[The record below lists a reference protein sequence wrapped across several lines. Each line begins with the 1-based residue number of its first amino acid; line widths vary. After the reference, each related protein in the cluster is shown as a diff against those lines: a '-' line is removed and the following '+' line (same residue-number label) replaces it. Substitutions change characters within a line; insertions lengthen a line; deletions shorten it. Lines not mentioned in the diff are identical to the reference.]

1 MTPSEQPPDQPSG
14 GREPI
19 GWSVLVRE
27 ALRDALALILPVE
40 CAGCQRPD
48 RALCDECARS
58 LVSHTSIHS
67 TPQHLRVY
75 AALRY
80 EDRVR
85 RVLLAFKNHH
95 RTDLA
100 RPLSVALLSAL
111 RRALSESTAPGGA
124 SGPIEIIAVPS
135 SKTAMRTRGYHPVGL
150 VLKTAGVRHARALR
164 VAQKTRSQKMLS
176 AEERAV
182 NVKGAFISV
191 RSLAG
196 SRVIIVDDVLT
207 TGATLDEAARAISAA
222 GGTVIAA
229 ATMGFTPRTLAVRD
243 IASGEGYG
251 MEKGAK

>member
-1 MTPSEQPPDQPSG
+1 MTPYEQPPEQPHD
-14 GREPI
+14 GRENT
-19 GWSVLVRE
+19 GWGALVRD

-40 CAGCQRPD
+40 CAGCQRHD
-48 RALCDECARS
+48 RALCGECARS
-58 LVSHTSIHS
+58 LVAHTSIHS

-95 RTDLA
+95 RTDIA
-100 RPLSVALLSAL
+100 RPLSGALLAAL
-111 RRALSESTAPGGA
+111 RRALSESATVGGL
-124 SGPIEIIAVPS
+124 SGPIEIVAVPS
-135 SKTAMRTRGYHPVGL
+135 STKAFRTRGYHPVQL
-150 VLKTAGVRHARALR
+150 VLKAAGIRHARALR
-164 VAQKTRSQKMLS
+164 VAQKTRSQKLLS
-176 AEERAV
+176 AEERAA
-182 NVKGAFISV
+182 NVKGAFIAV

-196 SRVIIVDDVLT
+196 TRVIIVDDVLT

-229 ATMGFTPRTLAVRD
+229 ATIGFTPRTLTVRD

>member
-1 MTPSEQPPDQPSG
+1 M
-14 GREPI
+14 
-19 GWSVLVRE
+19 RE